1 MLAPPEQPPSMCALV
16 GRALQ
21 GLKLVSW
28 QPCHGK
34 PPPQIQGS
42 ATLCP
47 KKCSVAVPR
56 TLAIVAVICRL
67 CKPHYSG
74 VASAG
79 PLIKPAHGVS
89 AGAHRPSRT
98 AGSTGAPLLA
108 ATQRL
113 APSISTLPLLQY
125 ICTALLPAVWRHPCD
140 HAGTHAAQQTKQ
152 CNRPESRLEGDGCSG
167 DAAVHD
173 DLRRGTQG
181 TPSQDKQDCSR
192 QHTYLESGKT

>member
-1 MLAPPEQPPSMCALV
+1 MLAPPEQPPTMCALV
-16 GRALQ
+16 GRALHGQ
-21 GLKLVSW
+21 KLVAW

-113 APSISTLPLLQY
+113 APSISTLPH
-125 ICTALLPAVWRHPCD
+125 PAVHLHRTAARCLEAPMRPRG
-140 HAGTHAAQQTKQ
+140 HA
-152 CNRPESRLEGDGCSG
+152 
-167 DAAVHD
+167 
-173 DLRRGTQG
+173 RGTA
-181 TPSQDKQDCSR
+181 DKAV
-192 QHTYLESGKT
+192 